1 MADDYDIVIVGGGMV
16 GASLAVALAGLPLRV
31 AVVEAWP
38 PSSASQPSYDDR
50 ATALA
55 EGSRR
60 VFETLGCWQDL
71 APHAAPIR
79 RIHVSD
85 RGRFAFSRLQAADYG
100 VEALGH
106 VVENRR
112 LGAML
117 WSVLAAS
124 PRIDLLAPV
133 RVLSVDPSAALAT
146 VEIEPAGS
154 GAEGG
159 SPREL
164 RARLVVAADGARSR
178 TREMLGMAAQVQD
191 YGQSA
196 VIANVTASE
205 PGAGDEAYERF
216 TDTGPLAMLPM
227 TQGRYSLVWT
237 VEPARATDLVAAD
250 DARFLAELQDAF
262 GYRLGRLERTGER
275 QSYPLQLTRALDQ
288 SLGRLLLV
296 GNAAHGLHPVA
307 GQGFNLGLRDAAV
320 LADVLATA
328 CSEGQ
333 DPGDAAVIDAYLE
346 WRRDDHQRVIG
357 MTDSLVRLF
366 TNPLGP
372 VKAARALGL
381 LGLDLFAP
389 VKEEFAR
396 RSMGLHGRLPRLARG
411 LPLQ

>member
-1 MADDYDIVIVGGGMV
+1 MASDYDIVIVGGGMV

-71 APHAAPIR
+71 APYAAPIR

-85 RGRFAFSRLQAADYG
+85 RGRFAFSRLQAADFG
-100 VEALGH
+100 VEALGQ

-112 LGAML
+112 LGAVL
-117 WSVLAAS
+117 WSVLEAS
-124 PRIDLLAPV
+124 PRIDLLAPAK
-133 RVLSVDPSAALAT
+133 VLSVDPSSALAT
-146 VEIEPAGS
+146 VEIEPAD
-154 GAEGG
+154 AAGG
-159 SPREL
+159 QPREL

-227 TQGRYSLVWT
+227 SQGRYSLVWT
-237 VEPARATDLVAAD
+237 VDPSRAADLVAAED
-250 DARFLAELQDAF
+250 ERFLAELQDAF

-288 SLGRLLLV
+288 SLDRLLLV

-307 GQGFNLGLRDAAV
+307 GQGFNLGLRDVAV

-328 CSEGQ
+328 CAEDQ
-333 DPGDAAVIDAYLE
+333 DPGDTAVIDAYLE

-389 VKEEFAR
+389 AKEEFAR